1 MRQKWGKEVSRSK
14 KARNDMEERQ
24 EVRAIS
30 WTFPVCPPRANG
42 KYNYR
47 IYVSSSGYSPS
58 LRLYRTEED
67 NELTVL

>member
-1 MRQKWGKEVSRSK
+1 
-14 KARNDMEERQ
+14 MEERQ

-47 IYVSSSGYSPS
+47 IYVTSSGYSPS
-58 LRLYRTEED
+58 YACTVPKRTMNSRSYRTSGKRERE
-67 NELTVL
+67 